1 LKVVLKIS
9 SVIIVALAI
18 GFLFFKRDVL
28 LKRSELVFNHFAVNA
43 GMVLSEV
50 WVTGKHNQNKNEIIN
65 AINLNIGDSILLI
78 DLDLIRDK
86 INQLPWVSNSSVYLQ
101 SQGIL
106 QIDVLEY
113 IPVAV
118 YELNNINYLID
129 INGNR
134 IIQIPPDDYIDL
146 IRVIGENALQ
156 NMDEIKLIVKKLK
169 NYNLSLNKI
178 ERIGNRRWNIYF
190 SEDFYVKLPSEN
202 PQSALLRLEKF
213 LSTYDVKS
221 EKLAF
226 IDLRLL
232 DTLTFKLKDQLSE

>member
-1 LKVVLKIS
+1 MKVVLKIS
-9 SVIIVALAI
+9 SVIIIALTI
-18 GFLFFKRDVL
+18 GFLFFKRDIL

-50 WVTGKHNQNKNEIIN
+50 WVTGKHNQNKNEILN

-129 INGNR
+129 INANR
-134 IIQIPPDDYIDL
+134 IIQIPPNDYIDL

-202 PQSALLRLEKF
+202 LQSALLRLEKF
-213 LSTYDVKS
+213 LSTYDVNS

>member
-1 LKVVLKIS
+1 
-9 SVIIVALAI
+9 
-18 GFLFFKRDVL
+18 
-28 LKRSELVFNHFAVNA
+28 
-43 GMVLSEV
+43 MVLSEV
-50 WVTGKHNQNKNEIIN
+50 WVKGKYNQNKNEILN
-65 AINLNIGDSILLI
+65 AINLNIGDSILLV
-78 DLDLIRDK
+78 DLDLIRER
-86 INQLPWVSNSSVYLQ
+86 INQLPWVFNSSVYLQ

-118 YELNNINYLID
+118 YEFNNINYLID

-134 IIQIPPDDYIDL
+134 IIQISSDDYIDL
-146 IRVIGENALQ
+146 IRVIGKNALQ

-190 SEDFYVKLPSEN
+190 SEGLYVKLPSEN

-221 EKLAF
+221 DKLAF

>member
-1 LKVVLKIS
+1 MKVVLKIS

-18 GFLFFKRDVL
+18 GFLFFKRDIL
-28 LKRSELVFNHFAVNA
+28 IKRSELVFNHFAVNT

-50 WVTGKHNQNKNEIIN
+50 WVKGKYNQNKNEILN
-65 AINLNIGDSILLI
+65 AINLNIGDSILLV
-78 DLDLIRDK
+78 DLDLIRER
-86 INQLPWVSNSSVYLQ
+86 INQLPWVFNSSVYLQ

-118 YELNNINYLID
+118 YEFNNINYLID

-134 IIQIPPDDYIDL
+134 IIQISSDDYIDL
-146 IRVIGENALQ
+146 IRVIGKNALQ

-190 SEDFYVKLPSEN
+190 SEGLYVKLPSEN

-221 EKLAF
+221 DKLAF

>member
-1 LKVVLKIS
+1 MKVVLKIS
-9 SVIIVALAI
+9 SVIIIALAI
-18 GFLFFKRDVL
+18 GFLFFKRDIL
-28 LKRSELVFNHFAVNA
+28 LKRSELVFNHFAVNT

-50 WVTGKHNQNKNEIIN
+50 WVKGKHNQNKNEILN

-106 QIDVLEY
+106 QINVLEY

-134 IIQIPPDDYIDL
+134 INQISPDDYIDL

-156 NMDEIKLIVKKLK
+156 SMDEIKLIVKKLNELEIADGIFILVRISML
-169 NYNLSLNKI
+169 NYLPKILNLP
-178 ERIGNRRWNIYF
+178 Y
-190 SEDFYVKLPSEN
+190 
-202 PQSALLRLEKF
+202 
-213 LSTYDVKS
+213 
-221 EKLAF
+221 
-226 IDLRLL
+226 
-232 DTLTFKLKDQLSE
+232 

>member
-1 LKVVLKIS
+1 MRVVLKIS
-9 SVIIVALAI
+9 LVIIIALTT
-18 GFLFFKRDVL
+18 GFLFFKRDIL
-28 LKRSELVFNHFAVNA
+28 IKRSELVFNHFAVNT

-50 WVTGKHNQNKNEIIN
+50 WVKGKYNQNKNEILN
-65 AINLNIGDSILLI
+65 AINLNIGDSILLV
-78 DLDLIRDK
+78 DLDLIRER
-86 INQLPWVSNSSVYLQ
+86 INQLPWVFNSSVYLQ
-101 SQGIL
+101 SQWIL

-118 YELNNINYLID
+118 YEFNNINYLID

-134 IIQIPPDDYIDL
+134 IIQISSDDYIDL
-146 IRVIGENALQ
+146 IRVIGKNALQ

-190 SEDFYVKLPSEN
+190 SEGLYVKLPSEN

-221 EKLAF
+221 DKLAF

>member
-1 LKVVLKIS
+1 MRVVLKIS
-9 SVIIVALAI
+9 LVIIIALTT
-18 GFLFFKRDVL
+18 GFLFFKRDIL
-28 LKRSELVFNHFAVNA
+28 IKRSELVFNHFAVNT

-50 WVTGKHNQNKNEIIN
+50 WVKGKYNQNKNEILN
-65 AINLNIGDSILLI
+65 AINLNIGDSILLV
-78 DLDLIRDK
+78 DLDLIRER
-86 INQLPWVSNSSVYLQ
+86 INQLPWVLNSSVYLQ

-118 YELNNINYLID
+118 YEFNNINYLID

-134 IIQIPPDDYIDL
+134 IIQISSDDYIDL
-146 IRVIGENALQ
+146 IRVIGKNALQ

-190 SEDFYVKLPSEN
+190 SEGLYVKLPSEN

-221 EKLAF
+221 DKLAF

>member
-9 SVIIVALAI
+9 SVIIIALAI
-18 GFLFFKRDVL
+18 GFLFFKRDIL

-50 WVTGKHNQNKNEIIN
+50 WVTGKHNQNKNEILN

-106 QIDVLEY
+106 QINVLEY

-118 YELNNINYLID
+118 YELNNINYLIN

-134 IIQIPPDDYIDL
+134 IIQISPDDYIDL

-190 SEDFYVKLPSEN
+190 SENFYVKLPSEN
-202 PQSALLRLEKF
+202 PQSSLLRLEKF

>member
-1 LKVVLKIS
+1 MKVVLKIS
-9 SVIIVALAI
+9 SVIIIALAI
-18 GFLFFKRDVL
+18 GFLFFKRDIL

-50 WVTGKHNQNKNEIIN
+50 WVTGKHNQNKNEILN

-106 QIDVLEY
+106 QINVLEY

-169 NYNLSLNKI
+169 NYNLSLNKM

-190 SEDFYVKLPSEN
+190 SENFYVKLPSEN

-213 LSTYDVKS
+213 LSKYDVKS

>member
-1 LKVVLKIS
+1 MKVVLKIS
-9 SVIIVALAI
+9 SVIIIALAI
-18 GFLFFKRDVL
+18 GFLFFKRDIL

-50 WVTGKHNQNKNEIIN
+50 WVTGKHNQNKNEILN

-134 IIQIPPDDYIDL
+134 IIRIPPDDYIDL

-190 SEDFYVKLPSEN
+190 SEGLYVKLPSKN

-221 EKLAF
+221 DKLAF

>member
-1 LKVVLKIS
+1 
-9 SVIIVALAI
+9 
-18 GFLFFKRDVL
+18 
-28 LKRSELVFNHFAVNA
+28 
-43 GMVLSEV
+43 MVLSEV
-50 WVTGKHNQNKNEIIN
+50 WVTGRHNQNKTEILN

-78 DLDLIRDK
+78 DLDLIRYK
-86 INQLPWVSNSSVYLQ
+86 INQLPWISNSSVYLQ

-106 QIDVLEY
+106 EIDVLEY

-134 IIQIPPDDYIDL
+134 IIQIPRDDYIGL
-146 IRVIGENALQ
+146 IRVLGENALKS
-156 NMDEIKLIVKKLK
+156 MDELRLIVKALK
-169 NYNLSLNKI
+169 NNNLSLSKI

-190 SEDFYVKLPSEN
+190 NEGFYVKLPSAS

-213 LSTYDVKS
+213 LSTYDVMS

-232 DTLTFKLKDQLSE
+232 DTLTFKLKD

>member
-1 LKVVLKIS
+1 MRVVLKIS
-9 SVIIVALAI
+9 LVIIIALTT
-18 GFLFFKRDVL
+18 GFLFFKRDIL
-28 LKRSELVFNHFAVNA
+28 IKRSELVFNHFAVNT

-50 WVTGKHNQNKNEIIN
+50 WVKGKYNQNKNEILN
-65 AINLNIGDSILLI
+65 AINLNIGDSILLV
-78 DLDLIRDK
+78 DLDLIRER
-86 INQLPWVSNSSVYLQ
+86 INQLPWVFNSSVYLQ

-118 YELNNINYLID
+118 YEFNNINYLID

-134 IIQIPPDDYIDL
+134 IIQISSDDYIDL
-146 IRVIGENALQ
+146 IRVIGKNALQ

-190 SEDFYVKLPSEN
+190 SEGLYVKLPSEN

-221 EKLAF
+221 DKLAF

>member
-1 LKVVLKIS
+1 MRVVLKIS
-9 SVIIVALAI
+9 LVIIIALTT
-18 GFLFFKRDVL
+18 GFLFFKRDIL
-28 LKRSELVFNHFAVNA
+28 IKRSELVFNHFAVNT

-50 WVTGKHNQNKNEIIN
+50 WVKGKYNQNKNEILN

-78 DLDLIRDK
+78 DLDLIRYK
-86 INQLPWVSNSSVYLQ
+86 INQLPWISNSSVYLQ

-134 IIQIPPDDYIDL
+134 IIQISSDDYIDL
-146 IRVIGENALQ
+146 IRVIGKNALQ

-190 SEDFYVKLPSEN
+190 SENFYVKLPSEN

-221 EKLAF
+221 DKLAF

>member
-1 LKVVLKIS
+1 MKVVLKIS
-9 SVIIVALAI
+9 SVIIIALAI
-18 GFLFFKRDVL
+18 GFLFFKRDIL
-28 LKRSELVFNHFAVNA
+28 LKRSELVFNHFAVNT

-50 WVTGKHNQNKNEIIN
+50 WVKGKYNQNKNEILN

-134 IIQIPPDDYIDL
+134 IIQISPDDYIDL

-202 PQSALLRLEKF
+202 PQSSLLRLEKF

-232 DTLTFKLKDQLSE
+232 DTLTFKLKDQLLE

>member
-1 LKVVLKIS
+1 MKVVLKIS
-9 SVIIVALAI
+9 SVIIIVVAI
-18 GFLFFKRDVL
+18 GFLFFKRDIL
-28 LKRSELVFNHFAVNA
+28 IKRSELIFNHFALNT

-50 WVTGKHNQNKNEIIN
+50 WVKGKYNQNKNEILN

-118 YELNNINYLID
+118 YEFNNINYLID

-134 IIQIPPDDYIDL
+134 IIQISSDDYIDL
-146 IRVIGENALQ
+146 IRVIGKNALQ

-190 SEDFYVKLPSEN
+190 SEGLYVKLPSEN

-221 EKLAF
+221 DKLAF

>member
-1 LKVVLKIS
+1 MRVVLKIS
-9 SVIIVALAI
+9 LVIIIALTT
-18 GFLFFKRDVL
+18 GFLFFKRDIL
-28 LKRSELVFNHFAVNA
+28 IKRSELVFNHFAVNT

-50 WVTGKHNQNKNEIIN
+50 WVKGKYNQNKNEILN
-65 AINLNIGDSILLI
+65 AINLNIGDSILLV
-78 DLDLIRDK
+78 DLDLIRER
-86 INQLPWVSNSSVYLQ
+86 INQLPWVLNSSVYLQ

-118 YELNNINYLID
+118 YEFNNINYLID

-134 IIQIPPDDYIDL
+134 IIQISSDDYIDL
-146 IRVIGENALQ
+146 IRVIGKNALQ

-169 NYNLSLNKI
+169 YYNLSLNKI

-190 SEDFYVKLPSEN
+190 SEGLYVKLPSEN

-221 EKLAF
+221 DKLAF

>member
-1 LKVVLKIS
+1 MKVVLKIS
-9 SVIIVALAI
+9 SVIIIALII
-18 GFLFFKRDVL
+18 GFLFFKRDIL
-28 LKRSELVFNHFAVNA
+28 IKNSELVFDHFATNT

-50 WVTGKHNQNKNEIIN
+50 WVRGRHNQNKNEILKALNI
-65 AINLNIGDSILLI
+65 NIGDSVILL
-78 DLDLIRDK
+78 DLGLIRDK
-86 INQLPWVSNSSVYLQ
+86 INQLPWISNSSVYLQ

-106 QIDVLEY
+106 EIDVIEY

-118 YELNNINYLID
+118 YQLNNINYLID

-134 IIQIPPDDYIDL
+134 IIQISPNDYIDL
-146 IRVIGENALQ
+146 IRVLGENAIQ
-156 NMDEIKLIVKKLK
+156 SINEIKLIVKVLK
-169 NYNLSLNKI
+169 NYNLSLNSI

-190 SEDFYVKLPSEN
+190 NEGFYVKLPSEN
-202 PQSALLRLEKF
+202 PQLALLRMEKF

-232 DTLTFKLKDQLSE
+232 DTLTFKLKD

>member
-1 LKVVLKIS
+1 MKVVLKIS
-9 SVIIVALAI
+9 SVIIIALAI
-18 GFLFFKRDVL
+18 GFLFFKRDIL
-28 LKRSELVFNHFAVNA
+28 LKRSELVYNHFAVNA

-106 QIDVLEY
+106 QINVLEY

-134 IIQIPPDDYIDL
+134 IIRIPPDDYIDL

-190 SEDFYVKLPSEN
+190 SENFYVKLPSEN
-202 PQSALLRLEKF
+202 PQSSLLRLEKF

-232 DTLTFKLKDQLSE
+232 DTLTFKFKDQLSE

>member
-1 LKVVLKIS
+1 MRVVLKIS
-9 SVIIVALAI
+9 LVIIIALTT
-18 GFLFFKRDVL
+18 GFLFFKRDIL
-28 LKRSELVFNHFAVNA
+28 IKRSELVFNNFAVNT

-50 WVTGKHNQNKNEIIN
+50 WVKGKYNQNKNEILN
-65 AINLNIGDSILLI
+65 AINLNIGDSILLV
-78 DLDLIRDK
+78 DLDLIRER
-86 INQLPWVSNSSVYLQ
+86 INQLPWVFNSSVYLQ

-118 YELNNINYLID
+118 YEFNNINYLID

-134 IIQIPPDDYIDL
+134 IIQISSDDYIDL
-146 IRVIGENALQ
+146 IRVIGKNALQ
-156 NMDEIKLIVKKLK
+156 NMDEIKLIVKKLN

-178 ERIGNRRWNIYF
+178 ERIRNRRWNIYF
-190 SEDFYVKLPSEN
+190 SEGLYVKLPSEN

-221 EKLAF
+221 DKLAF

>member
-9 SVIIVALAI
+9 SVIIIVLAI
-18 GFLFFKRDVL
+18 GFLFLKRDILV
-28 LKRSELVFNHFAVNA
+28 KKSELVFNYFVVNT

-50 WVTGKHNQNKNEIIN
+50 WVKGRHNQNKNEILN
-65 AINLNIGDSILLI
+65 AININIGDSTLLI

-86 INQLPWVSNSSVYLQ
+86 INQLPWIANSSVYLQ
-101 SQGIL
+101 SRGIL
-106 QIDVLEY
+106 EIDVLEY

-129 INGNR
+129 INGNK
-134 IIQIPPDDYIDL
+134 IIQISPYDYIDL
-146 IRVIGENALQ
+146 IRVLGENALQ
-156 NMDEIKLIVKKLK
+156 SMDEIKLIVKTLK
-169 NYNLSLNKI
+169 NNNLSLNKI

-190 SEDFYVKLPSEN
+190 SEGFYVKLPSKN
-202 PQSALLRLEKF
+202 PQSALSRLENF
-213 LSTYDVKS
+213 FFTYDVKS